1 MHTPVAHG
9 SNHRDGGQS
18 YSGHG
23 QQYQQSHSQV
33 PQYEQPYYQQQQF
46 QSQSQQHQPYSQQP
60 QSHQQGVYPT
70 PSGYNDSSSQATPLQ
85 GLSYRVR
92 GGIPQQQQQQQGQ
105 QSYGAPLS
113 NSSNNSLASSGGWV
127 MTAEEDAAAAEAALK
142 AELKQAK
149 VRTALPESD
158 PVFVKIVLNFFFL
171 YCLFAEKDEEAAED
185 GGMAAD

>member
-1 MHTPVAHG
+1 MYCRELLHSAGSDLGADGQLYPQYPQMHTPVAHG
-9 SNHRDGGQS
+9 NNHRDGGRS

-23 QQYQQSHSQV
+23 QQHPQGHYQA
-33 PQYEQPYYQQQQF
+33 PQHEQPYYQQQQQF
-46 QSQSQQHQPYSQQP
+46 QSQFQSQQHQPYSQQ
-60 QSHQQGVYPT
+60 QSHPQGVYPT
-70 PSGYNDSSSQATPLQ
+70 PSGYNDNSLLATPLQ

-92 GGIPQQQQQQQGQ
+92 GGMPQQQQQQQQGQ

-149 VRTALPESD
+149 VRTALPE
-158 PVFVKIVLNFFFL
+158 P
-171 YCLFAEKDEEAAED
+171 Y
-185 GGMAAD
+185 